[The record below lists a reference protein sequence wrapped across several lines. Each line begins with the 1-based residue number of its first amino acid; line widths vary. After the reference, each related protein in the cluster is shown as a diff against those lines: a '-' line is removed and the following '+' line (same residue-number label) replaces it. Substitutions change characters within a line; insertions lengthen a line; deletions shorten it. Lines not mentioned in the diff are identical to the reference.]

1 MPIGDDKL
9 KEIAKVVE
17 EGGVKL
23 SEPEGHVEGNG
34 WDGGVVWLV
43 PTDKDIKDWKPI
55 AKRVL

>member
-1 MPIGDDKL
+1 MPINDDRL

-23 SEPEGHVEGNG
+23 TEPEGNVEGDG
-34 WDGGVVWLV
+34 WIGGVVWLV